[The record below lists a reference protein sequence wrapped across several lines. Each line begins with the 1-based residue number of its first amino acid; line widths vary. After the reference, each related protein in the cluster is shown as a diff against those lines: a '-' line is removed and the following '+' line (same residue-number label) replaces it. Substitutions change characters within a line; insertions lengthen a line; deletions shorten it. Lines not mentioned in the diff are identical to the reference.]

1 MKIKVTIKSDGTV
14 VHDVIGQEDSSCI
27 TKTAGLEAE
36 LGEVVDRDLKPEAQ
50 LAPEQPQQNQQFLS
64 I

>member
-14 VHDVIGQEDSSCI
+14 VHDVIGEDSSCI